1 MARFHASFR
10 ALPAIP
16 QGGAV
21 FDIRTSSTDYAL
33 LLSLELTTIGA
44 SGSAISLGIGT
55 PASIGV
61 AKPSGIVLLAEDA
74 STPPNVSVGIDWTT
88 PPTVP
93 AKFLRRV
100 SVLGSTSGSIR
111 YVFPEGLKIA
121 PSSSLVLWVI
131 TEAAAAAVQFLANVE
146 IDG

>member
-74 STPPNVSVGIDWTT
+74 SKPPNVSVGIDWTT
-88 PPTVP
+88 PPTSP
-93 AKFLRRV
+93 AKFLRRMSIV
-100 SVLGSTSGSIR
+100 GSSNTTTR

-121 PSSSLVLWVI
+121 PGSSMVLWAI
-131 TEAAAAAVQFLANVE
+131 TAVSAAMVQFLANVE